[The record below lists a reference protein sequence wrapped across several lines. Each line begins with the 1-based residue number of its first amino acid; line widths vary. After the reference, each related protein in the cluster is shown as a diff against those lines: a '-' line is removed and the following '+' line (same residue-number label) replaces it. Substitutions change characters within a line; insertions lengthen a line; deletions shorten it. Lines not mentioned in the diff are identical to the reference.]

1 MLFNDNETLSVGYNV
16 AIEEIQTVVVN
27 QAKSIIQVE
36 TKKQIVLFTGF
47 IAYEKGVQ

>member
-1 MLFNDNETLSVGYNV
+1 MLFNDNEMRTVGYNV

-36 TKKQIVLFTGF
+36 TKKQSVLFTGF
-47 IAYEKGVQ
+47 VAC